1 MTKPVLVIGSRH
13 DVKLPNLHFKN
24 IYSAN
29 GAADLV
35 KNYKKNFNDIC
46 HISTFGVQEFLKNI
60 SVRERIV
67 KSKPDRLIIR
77 NGNLNIKN
85 YDFENLSEVTKISG
99 FKDMSVQISKLDL
112 SIFGFISSEL
122 KYTENKKINYFFR
135 CLKNGFFQGFSSG
148 LFAALIAATENPLS
162 EIIISGI
169 GLQDGGGHFYTNE
182 DHKGFFSKND
192 KLNQSNQFRNTNR
205 KRVEEWLF
213 KNLKTDVKNRFSS
226 PNIEFCKSANI
237 KHLNCSI
244 IDKFFI

>member
-1 MTKPVLVIGSRH
+1 MTKPVLVLGSRH

-24 IYSAN
+24 IYTAN

-35 KNYKKNFNDIC
+35 KTYKKNFSDIY

-60 SVRERIV
+60 SVREKII
-67 KSKPDRLIIR
+67 KSKPDRLVIR

-85 YDFENLSEVTKISG
+85 YDFENLKQITKISR
-99 FKDMSVQISKLDL
+99 FKDMSIQISKLDL

-122 KYTENKKINYFFR
+122 KYTDNQKIYYFFR
-135 CLKNGFFQGFSSG
+135 CLKKGFFQGFSSG
-148 LFAALIAATENPLS
+148 LFAALIAANENPLS

-169 GLQDGGGHFYTNE
+169 SLQDGGGHFYTNK

-205 KRVEEWLF
+205 KKVEAWLF
-213 KNLKTDVKNRFSS
+213 KNLKTDVKSRFLS

-237 KHLNCSI
+237 NHLNCSI
-244 IDKFFI
+244 ID